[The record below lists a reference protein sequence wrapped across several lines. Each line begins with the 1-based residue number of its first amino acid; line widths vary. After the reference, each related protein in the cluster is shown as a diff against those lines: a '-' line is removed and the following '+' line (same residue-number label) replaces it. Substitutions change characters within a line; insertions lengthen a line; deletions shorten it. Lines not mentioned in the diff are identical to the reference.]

1 MALQLWCKQG
11 NHDAAQLLQGLRTR
25 KIEKNKM
32 RWEGVWRKQG
42 HHGAVQLQR
51 GLRTW
56 KTGKNRKSGEWFWS
70 NGSMQ
75 HDTDHNQ
82 ASRLFL
88 RFSNEAESFPGPWD
102 SWSEIIGE
110 QLKPPALIK
119 SIFPSHAWPWKQ
131 VLAKFH
137 SSPATTR
144 SWQLH
149 NSLMKMRAG
158 PAMDACYQEWASFT
172 DPSLWDSLEPK
183 SAQRLKL
190 TWLKTK
196 SFGNIWNKQQDSK
209 SRF

>member
-1 MALQLWCKQG
+1 MQHSCCKDCEPG
-11 NHDAAQLLQGLRTR
+11 KSRKTKWDEKVFDA
-25 KIEKNKM
+25 NKDTM
-32 RWEGVWRKQG
+32 VQYSCS
-42 HHGAVQLQR
+42 AVCEPGKL
-51 GLRTW
+51 
-56 KTGKNRKSGEWFWS
+56 GKNRKSGEWFWS